1 MINDRGKL
9 HQKLPFSCNCIMY
22 WSTFLLLCSTLAT
35 TDTTID
41 TTLTNNTIVTW
52 LVDDIYQVSLV
63 EPGIIPNFRQIWKKN
78 PDHHQV
84 PSEFLFPEFTR
95 ISPFWKESVKGKID
109 LWNYVVSSHPKKL
122 KLCSGGISF
131 WSGIFL
137 MRKCPDDLIWHCLVF
152 LWSVGINDDLFFPR
166 MFLP

>member
-63 EPGIIPNFRQIWKKN
+63 EPGIIPNFRQIWEKN

-95 ISPFWKESVKGKID
+95 ISPFWKESVKGKNW
-109 LWNYVVSSHPKKL
+109 LMKLRSLLPPKKIKTLFRWYKLL
-122 KLCSGGISF
+122 KWYFPYAEVPRRSNLALFGF
-131 WSGIFL
+131 FV
-137 MRKCPDDLIWHCLVF
+137 KCWH
-152 LWSVGINDDLFFPR
+152 
-166 MFLP
+166 